1 MASATNHRA
10 AARSQDSA
18 PGCPLVHAKPTA
30 EPTRRPPSSRP
41 IAEHPL
47 CGPYREPQLQRAPT
61 KRDPTSSLSRASIK
75 ALRNPRNAHIHRAAV
90 SELTIEKPHG
100 PAAPVQCVVMR
111 ARRPLQQAAP
121 GVAPAMVAL
130 QDGFRSRELYRTG
143 QRCSCVIKGAATVSV
158 FFG

>member
-1 MASATNHRA
+1 M
-10 AARSQDSA
+10 
-18 PGCPLVHAKPTA
+18 
-30 EPTRRPPSSRP
+30 SSGV
-41 IAEHPL
+41 ES
-47 CGPYREPQLQRAPT
+47 
-61 KRDPTSSLSRASIK
+61 D
-75 ALRNPRNAHIHRAAV
+75 NAHIHRAAV